1 MLEGK
6 ALDQFMDRFFGD
18 SCAQS
23 LPGEE
28 ESGQEL
34 EEYELKED
42 GIIIQPIHKGKIE
55 KRTWI
60 GLIMFL
66 AFVPLV
72 LFILVHKFHGK
83 HDVVISLLILAYA
96 TIPFFMVFEG
106 RHPQAREI
114 MVIAVMAA
122 LGVAGRSAF
131 FMIGSFKPI
140 AAIVIITGVSLGGEA
155 GFLCACLIM
164 MISNM
169 FFGQGPWTPWQ
180 MFSYGMIGYLAG
192 ILFQKGIL
200 KARKVDL
207 CIYGFLSVFLI
218 FGGIMNPASILMAY
232 GYITKKSL
240 IAFYISGAPV
250 DLVQATSTVIFLWIL
265 SRPLLEKLERVKR
278 KYGLLQRPENRR
290 KMNMTKNKLWQA
302 IKGLTLAAGMAVG
315 IFALG
320 QTDVLADT
328 LTLTVEKNTIGQ
340 GMILDPVQVEFAKG
354 ETCADVLLRGLS
366 ENGITPLYDTNTS
379 YGFYLRGIAN
389 CDSGSLNPPACIQK
403 VLSETSTWTGDAYK
417 LTDNK
422 YAPDLTEFS
431 YCSAS
436 GWTYTLDNVFMGV
449 GMGASHPSD
458 GSVLRVMFALCGGT
472 DITGCDPYN
481 NNRQIF
487 EAADKSELIRMMGK
501 ANAERSRWSQVS
513 GFSGAYAE
521 ADSAL
526 TTLDASANR
535 VYEAVQLLKSIES
548 KLPVAPK
555 LISLNAS
562 DLTLTK
568 GDSYTLTYTIV
579 PSDAVGT
586 VSWTSSNNS
595 VASVNGGVVTAV
607 GEGSAVITAR
617 VSGSV
622 YATCNISVSSRPVS
636 VTGVSISPSSL
647 NLSTKSGSRTLDYT
661 ITPNGAKPSSLYWES
676 SNSSVVT
683 VDGSGKVTPVGAGS
697 ADITLTTDN
706 GTKGTCHVTV
716 TAPAQSIALSDKTLT
731 LAIDQG
737 TYTLTW
743 TFSPKGSGGELV
755 WTSDNAGV
763 AKVDQKGVITPVS
776 VGETDIRVKTDQ
788 NVTAVCH
795 VVVKGTAKDLFAAGM
810 PEITTCKAAGNTVLL
825 TWNKYENAD
834 SYIILRRKMGES
846 KFAKIAT
853 VKDLS
858 YTDTAVSPSTPYYY
872 SVQAVSTKWGGAI
885 KSSYDKNFSVT
896 TNGIAPTPTPAQT
909 VKPKT
914 PAVTVTAGKKQATLK
929 WKKVS
934 GAKGYVV
941 YRATSKSGKYKAVS
955 TIKKGSTVS
964 YINKKLTSK
973 KTYYYKV
980 RAYRTENGKRIYSSY
995 SKAKSAKI
1003 K

>member
-1 MLEGK
+1 
-6 ALDQFMDRFFGD
+6 
-18 SCAQS
+18 
-23 LPGEE
+23 
-28 ESGQEL
+28 
-34 EEYELKED
+34 
-42 GIIIQPIHKGKIE
+42 
-55 KRTWI
+55 
-60 GLIMFL
+60 
-66 AFVPLV
+66 
-72 LFILVHKFHGK
+72 
-83 HDVVISLLILAYA
+83 
-96 TIPFFMVFEG
+96 
-106 RHPQAREI
+106 
-114 MVIAVMAA
+114 
-122 LGVAGRSAF
+122 
-131 FMIGSFKPI
+131 
-140 AAIVIITGVSLGGEA
+140 
-155 GFLCACLIM
+155 
-164 MISNM
+164 
-169 FFGQGPWTPWQ
+169 
-180 MFSYGMIGYLAG
+180 
-192 ILFQKGIL
+192 
-200 KARKVDL
+200 
-207 CIYGFLSVFLI
+207 
-218 FGGIMNPASILMAY
+218 
-232 GYITKKSL
+232 
-240 IAFYISGAPV
+240 
-250 DLVQATSTVIFLWIL
+250 
-265 SRPLLEKLERVKR
+265 
-278 KYGLLQRPENRR
+278 
-290 KMNMTKNKLWQA
+290 
-302 IKGLTLAAGMAVG
+302 
-315 IFALG
+315 
-320 QTDVLADT
+320 
-328 LTLTVEKNTIGQ
+328 
-340 GMILDPVQVEFAKG
+340 
-354 ETCADVLLRGLS
+354 
-366 ENGITPLYDTNTS
+366 
-379 YGFYLRGIAN
+379 
-389 CDSGSLNPPACIQK
+389 
-403 VLSETSTWTGDAYK
+403 
-417 LTDNK
+417 
-422 YAPDLTEFS
+422 
-431 YCSAS
+431 
-436 GWTYTLDNVFMGV
+436 MGV

-548 KLPVAPK
+548 KLPAAPK

-586 VSWTSSNNS
+586 VSWTSSNSS
-595 VASVNGGVVTAV
+595 VASVNSGVVTAV

-622 YATCNISVSSRPVS
+622 YATCNISVSSRLVS

-896 TNGIAPTPTPAQT
+896 INGIAPTPTPAQT

-941 YRATSKSGKYKAVS
+941 YRATSRSGKYKAVS